1 MTLIGGNEFD
11 ESRPI
16 YVQIIEEVKKAV
28 LKGELNPGDR
38 LPSVRVLS
46 KKYGVNPNTVQK
58 AFQELEREK
67 FIVIKRG
74 LGSFITEDKTL
85 IEEIRDVFL
94 KRIVNTFIDSI
105 KAVGLDS
112 KDISKIIK
120 KYGKERR

>member
-1 MTLIGGNEFD
+1 
-11 ESRPI
+11 
-16 YVQIIEEVKKAV
+16 V